1 MWLIYYIERKFSF
14 SLQNILWEVSSNAGR
29 MRITINVV
37 TICFEVGLHRRFGL
51 EGTLNTKF
59 QSPLS
64 WAGIPSNDTLQG
76 WKCSRKFHYKTEF
89 IFLWMETINL
99 LTKRKYNAHYHP
111 WDVTIKIY
119 KLIPPS
125 KTTILWFFLISS
137 LIWTSTNTKNFLSQA
152 LILFF
157 HH

>member
-59 QSPLS
+59 QSPLPR
-64 WAGIPSNDTLQG
+64 GLKPSNDTLQA

-99 LTKRKYNAHYHP
+99 LTKGNTMPIIIRGMLQLKYTN
-111 WDVTIKIY
+111 
-119 KLIPPS
+119 LFPS
-125 KTTILWFFLISS
+125 PKQQFCDFF
-137 LIWTSTNTKNFLSQA
+137 
-152 LILFF
+152 
-157 HH
+157 